1 MHFLFL
7 MIRRPPRA
15 TRTDS
20 LFPYT
25 TLFRSPGAAAD
36 RWARGGAGC
45 DDDKRRGG
53 GLDRAGA
60 DLAEPARLPR
70 HRRAARIDRERR
82 GAVRAMVVRGRRGPG
97 QPALVHDPGL
107 WGAAAGRIHVTTLVV
122 ANHRWAGGP
131 GDADPRGATGRPHG

>member
-45 DDDKRRGG
+45 DDDERRGG

-70 HRRAARIDRERR
+70 HRRAARIDRARR
-82 GAVRAMVVRGRRGPG
+82 RAVRAMVVRGRRGPG
-97 QPALVHDPGL
+97 QPALVHDPGDWTSVL
-107 WGAAAGRIHVTTLVV
+107 SGKRADVGVGL
-122 ANHRWAGGP
+122 GGP
-131 GDADPRGATGRPHG
+131 RKLKNKQKLQPT